1 MRAASPRGR
10 KANVYMK
17 KRVKKYGPAAVIL
30 LLCALGGAAA
40 VIWRQ
45 ELWAIITSQAARDE
59 FIAWVQ
65 SKGVWGVLVFLG
77 LEVFQIVV
85 AFVPGEPVQL
95 MAGALFGS
103 IGGMLIC
110 LVGILLGSAFIY
122 GLMKVLGA
130 RAIPADA
137 LHKYRF
143 LQSEQKARSALYI
156 LFFLPGVPKDILTY
170 LGPFLPLKMS
180 EFLFTCTLARI
191 PCLLA
196 TTVAGDSLADGE
208 LWLPIL
214 LFLVTGA
221 IGLWCIRNEQRL
233 LAWLHR
239 RSGRLQPENNK

>member
-1 MRAASPRGR
+1 
-10 KANVYMK
+10 MK
-17 KRVKKYGPAAVIL
+17 QRIKKYGPAAVIL
-30 LLCALGGAAA
+30 LLCIAGGAAA
-40 VIWRQ
+40 VVWRQ

-65 SKGVWGVLVFLG
+65 SKGIWGVLVFLG
-77 LEVFQIVV
+77 LEIFQIVV

-95 MAGALFGS
+95 MAGALFGPL
-103 IGGMLIC
+103 GGMLIC

-130 RAIPADA
+130 KALPSET

-143 LQSEQKARSALYI
+143 LQSEQKTRSALYI
-156 LFFLPGVPKDILTY
+156 LFFLPGLPKDILTY

-180 EFLFTCTLARI
+180 EFLTICTLARL

-196 TTVAGDSLADGE
+196 TTVAGDSLAGGE
-208 LWLPIL
+208 IWLPIL
-214 LFLVTGA
+214 LFLITGA
-221 IGLWCIRNEQRL
+221 IGLVCIRNEQRL

-239 RSGRLQPENNK
+239 RTGRKRAEEPESEKLF

>member
-1 MRAASPRGR
+1 
-10 KANVYMK
+10 MK
-17 KRVKKYGPAAVIL
+17 ERIKKYGSAAGIL
-30 LLCALGGAAA
+30 LLCIAGCAAA
-40 VIWRQ
+40 VVWRQ
-45 ELWAIITSQAARDE
+45 ELWAILTSQAARDE

-65 SKGVWGVLVFLG
+65 SKGLGGMLVFLG
-77 LEVFQIVV
+77 LEIFQIVV

-95 MAGALFGS
+95 MAGALYGP
-103 IGGMLIC
+103 IGGLLIC

-122 GLMKVLGA
+122 GLVKLLGA
-130 RAIPADA
+130 KAIPAET

-143 LQSEQKARSALYI
+143 LQNEQKARSALYI

-208 LWLPIL
+208 IWLPIL

-221 IGLWCIRNEQRL
+221 IGLACIRNEQRL

-239 RSGRLQPENNK
+239 RTGRPRPEEET